1 MTSDASDLLPYMEI
15 LRPAIKNSLFDSI
28 PEIRAS
34 AAKALGSL
42 ARGLGIANSEELF
55 VWLSEHLMSE
65 SLNSAERQGAAQ
77 GFAEMISVHGVAFF
91 EENID
96 KVIVKCKNKNPK
108 IRESYR
114 GIMVF
119 LPASFDKFVE
129 YLPKLVPIMIEGLA
143 DDVDEVRK
151 VSMRNVKICI
161 KQFGQKAP
169 MQIVAPVLSEMFS
182 EDFRVRHSASSLM
195 Y

>member
-1 MTSDASDLLPYMEI
+1 MGNICSIVTDSADLLPYMEI

-42 ARGLGIANSEELF
+42 AKGLGIANSEELMC
-55 VWLSEHLMSE
+55 WLSDHLMSE
-65 SLNSAERQGAAQ
+65 NLNSAERQGAAQ
-77 GFAEMISVHGVAFF
+77 GYAEMISVHGIPFF
-91 EENID
+91 D
-96 KVIVKCKNKNPK
+96 KEIEAVILKCRHKNPK

-119 LPASFDKFVE
+119 LPASFEKFVE

-151 VSMRNVKICI
+151 VCMRNV
-161 KQFGQKAP
+161 
-169 MQIVAPVLSEMFS
+169 
-182 EDFRVRHSASSLM
+182 
-195 Y
+195 